1 MAVSTTQSIW
11 RSGGGDQTRT
21 AYCGTGL
28 MAAQFY
34 VASVAVASAT
44 NVVVSSA
51 AGAPALV
58 LPAGAVVTEIL
69 ITTDNATGETDIG
82 FTPVGGSNTPAGLAD
97 NATNARGVIN
107 MNSATAG
114 ASLGLVMSSTALVN
128 ITARAGGSAG
138 TGSIAGTIIY
148 YVTDPYVGQ
157 QNV

>member
-1 MAVSTTQSIW
+1 MATATTSAVW
-11 RSGGGDQTRT
+11 RSTGGDQTRT
-21 AYCGTGL
+21 AQAGSMVMVTPFYIAN
-28 MAAQFY
+28 AA
-34 VASVAVASAT
+34 AT
-44 NVVVSSA
+44 ANVVTSSA
-51 AGAPALV
+51 SGAPAVV

-69 ITTDNATGETDIG
+69 ITTDNATGETDFG

-128 ITARAGGSAG
+128 ITARAGGTAG
-138 TGSIAGTIIY
+138 TGNIAGTIIY